1 MNEFHF
7 TNCIEIKEL
16 LGLKADDELKLLEL
30 LEEVPIDSIYFHM
43 HSYFLRHV
51 YVSGIYPND
60 FANWTAIQVRDR
72 VLGEKLA
79 SVTPNRN
86 LSLEDLRYELIDI
99 IDKHL
104 HDMKIIPSSVT
115 YGEPFYFMKSQIIEV
130 PTNIKVKNLKEF
142 IAALKIVDAGSIYN
156 HIFESQI
163 RLKRRSNDFSIW
175 LEDILE
181 LKELAN
187 KIEQLDSYMFTLE
200 GLREKLIDLCSGEL
214 NK

>member
-30 LEEVPIDSIYFHM
+30 LDEVSIDSIYFHM

-60 FANWTAIQVRDR
+60 FANWAAIQVRDR

-79 SVTPNRN
+79 TVTPNRN
-86 LSLEDLRYELIDI
+86 LTLEDLRYELIDI

-104 HDMKIIPSSVT
+104 HDMKIIPSVI
-115 YGEPFYFMKSQIIEV
+115 YGESFYFMKSQIIEV
-130 PTNIKVKNLKEF
+130 PTNIKVKNLQEF
-142 IAALKIVDAGSIYN
+142 IDALRVVDASSIYN
-156 HIFESQI
+156 HIFESQM

-175 LEDILE
+175 FEDILG
-181 LKELAN
+181 LKKLAN

-214 NK
+214 KK